1 MTSADRALPRRPRLS
16 VPGTTTP
23 GRAPVARE
31 PVAREPVGRAPRGRA
46 GERGFT
52 LVELLVAFAILAVAM
67 AYMTQIQT
75 RSLQL
80 GAKARDLRDIR
91 VMSDTVFRKFIYELF
106 QTNDGYNG
114 TGDVL
119 YAQYAEIPSAQRDQ
133 WRQFRI
139 VFHKEKRMAAGTDPT
154 GGVPGLE
161 SSTDGT
167 TQGTGTS
174 TGTGS
179 GSTSGSGSGSST
191 TAADTSGE
199 PVYVLSLE
207 VFASDESE
215 EPEVTLRTIVP
226 VPAAELEESK

>member
-1 MTSADRALPRRPRLS
+1 VTSADARAPARSGPGRRPVPRRP
-16 VPGTTTP
+16 
-23 GRAPVARE
+23 A
-31 PVAREPVGRAPRGRA
+31 GRA

-114 TGDVL
+114 TGDIL

-139 VFHKEKRMAAGTDPT
+139 VFHKEKRMAAGNDPT

-161 SSTDGT
+161 GTDGT
-167 TQGTGTS
+167 TQGSTTS
-174 TGTGS
+174 TT
-179 GSTSGSGSGSST
+179 GSTSGSGTGTST
-191 TAADTSGE
+191 TTPDISGE
-199 PVYVLSLE
+199 PVYVLRLE
-207 VFASDESE
+207 VYTGEESE
-215 EPEVTLRTIVP
+215 EPEVVLRTIVP
-226 VPAAELEESK
+226 VPPAELEESK

>member
-1 MTSADRALPRRPRLS
+1 
-16 VPGTTTP
+16 
-23 GRAPVARE
+23 
-31 PVAREPVGRAPRGRA
+31 
-46 GERGFT
+46 
-52 LVELLVAFAILAVAM
+52 M

-139 VFHKEKRMAAGTDPT
+139 VFHKEKRMAAGNDPT

-161 SSTDGT
+161 GTDGT
-167 TQGTGTS
+167 TQAEHHLDARARPAAPARARAPRPPTRPAS
-174 TGTGS
+174 R
-179 GSTSGSGSGSST
+179 STSS
-191 TAADTSGE
+191 
-199 PVYVLSLE
+199 SLE
-207 VFASDESE
+207 VYAGEESE
-215 EPEVTLRTIVP
+215 EPEVVLRTIVP
-226 VPAAELEESK
+226 GPRAELEETK

>member
-1 MTSADRALPRRPRLS
+1 MTSGSRSRPDRRPPAPR
-16 VPGTTTP
+16 GARTP
-23 GRAPVARE
+23 GRVPVPR
-31 PVAREPVGRAPRGRA
+31 PPRGRA

-91 VMSDTVFRKFIYELF
+91 VMSDTVFRKLIYELF

-133 WRQFRI
+133 WRQFRL

-154 GGVPGLE
+154 GGVAGLD
-161 SSTDGT
+161 SGTDGT
-167 TQGTGTS
+167 TTGTGS
-174 TGTGS
+174 TTGS
-179 GSTSGSGSGSST
+179 GSTSGSGSGTGTT
-191 TAADTSGE
+191 TAVDTTGE

-207 VFASDESE
+207 VFAGDESE
-215 EPEVTLRTIVP
+215 EPDVVLRTIVP

>member
-1 MTSADRALPRRPRLS
+1 MTSADPGLRAPEPIAPRPPRPRRP
-16 VPGTTTP
+16 VP
-23 GRAPVARE
+23 RAP
-31 PVAREPVGRAPRGRA
+31 GGKA

-52 LVELLVAFAILAVAM
+52 LVEMLVAFAILAIAM

-133 WRQFRI
+133 WRQFRL
-139 VFHKEKRMAAGTDPT
+139 VFHKEKRMAAGNDPT
-154 GGVPGLE
+154 GGVPGFE
-161 SSTDGT
+161 TGAD
-167 TQGTGTS
+167 GTGTGTGS
-174 TGTGS
+174 KTGTGS
-179 GSTSGSGSGSST
+179 GSGSGSGTGST
-191 TAADTSGE
+191 ATGPDTTGE

-207 VFASDESE
+207 VFAGDESE
-215 EPEVTLRTIVP
+215 EPEVVLRTIVP
-226 VPAAELEESK
+226 VPAAELEESSK

>member
-1 MTSADRALPRRPRLS
+1 MTSASRTRPVGRPLTPS
-16 VPGTTTP
+16 AARTP
-23 GRAPVARE
+23 GRVPV
-31 PVAREPVGRAPRGRA
+31 PRAARGRA

-91 VMSDTVFRKFIYELF
+91 VMSDTVFRKLIYELF

-133 WRQFRI
+133 WRQFRL

-154 GGVPGLE
+154 GGVAGLD
-161 SSTDGT
+161 SGTDGT
-167 TQGTGTS
+167 TTGTGS
-174 TGTGS
+174 TTGS
-179 GSTSGSGSGSST
+179 GSTSGSGSGTGTTT
-191 TAADTSGE
+191 TADATGE

-207 VFASDESE
+207 VFAGDESE
-215 EPEVTLRTIVP
+215 EPDVVLRTIVP

>member
-1 MTSADRALPRRPRLS
+1 MTSADAPPPSSRVSPRCRAATRAGLRRP
-16 VPGTTTP
+16 VPRGPT
-23 GRAPVARE
+23 
-31 PVAREPVGRAPRGRA
+31 GRA

-114 TGDVL
+114 TGDIL

-133 WRQFRI
+133 WRQFRL

-154 GGVPGLE
+154 GGVPGIETSTNGSTLS
-161 SSTDGT
+161 SST
-167 TQGTGTS
+167 TQ
-174 TGTGS
+174 S
-179 GSTSGSGSGSST
+179 GSTSGSGTGTST
-191 TAADTSGE
+191 TTPDISGE
-199 PVYVLSLE
+199 PVYVLRLE
-207 VFASDESE
+207 VFTGEESE
-215 EPEVTLRTIVP
+215 EPEVVLRTIVP
-226 VPAAELEESK
+226 VPPAELEESK